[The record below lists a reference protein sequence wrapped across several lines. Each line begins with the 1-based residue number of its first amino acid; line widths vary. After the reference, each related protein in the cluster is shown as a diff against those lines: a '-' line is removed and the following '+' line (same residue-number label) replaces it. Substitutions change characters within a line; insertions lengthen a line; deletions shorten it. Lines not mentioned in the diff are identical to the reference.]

1 MMRLLCRIFCLWGLF
16 FLSSKMQAQCFT
28 IESILVNACSQVSGN
43 EGQNEMVRFT
53 VGPSPLN
60 TSDLNV
66 TWATVGNTWTG
77 VCQNTATANIVAQ
90 LNATITNSCG
100 LILEPTGGILPA
112 NAKVILVSGYT
123 GFSVTSN
130 SFATLTE
137 TIYIIFHCSNST
149 GGNFANS
156 GTGTRT
162 FSMSF
167 VPNSSGCIETV
178 VYSPGSLSNSDGA
191 SVNFSSSGIASYV
204 NNGCTAPI
212 PVYDP
217 SWTAPNPI
225 CSGAS
230 SIDLNTL
237 ITGTP
242 GGTWSG
248 AGVSGNTFSPAGLSG
263 NQNITYTYTPLCGSA
278 VSETHVISVTASGF
292 GNSAWTSTS
301 VCSNQGTINLNSLI
315 TGTIGGTWT
324 GTGVTGSNFDPTAG
338 TQSITY
344 TLGSGTCA
352 EVLTQ
357 SITVTPQ
364 PSPLSISGTTAY
376 CSGET
381 MTALSTSPSS
391 GISVFWFSDNALSNQ
406 VSSSNTFTPP
416 ASSSTYYVYQGTST
430 CHSTP
435 TIVSITVNP
444 VPATPVLPA
453 LVEWCSGASLPNISS
468 TSSATSL
475 NWFSDAALTNLVGT
489 GNSFQISNSSIPA
502 YYVYDGTASCHSN
515 SVIVNINVKP
525 TPSAPVLPAQIDWC
539 SGSSFPSIS
548 TPLNASSVNWYTDAA
563 LTNLVGSGN
572 IFQISSS
579 IISTYFATAEE
590 NGCESAS
597 SRTNFNIR
605 FPINAS
611 IVGNSIIEA
620 CLPEVVNL
628 QSSELYGNS
637 WSTGDTAQSISVL
650 EAGVY
655 TLNVVG
661 FCNTSTDFVTV
672 VDVSADASFNVELDN
687 PGMLPLTATL
697 TPTGNSS
704 DNCAW
709 YLNGVL
715 QNFTGD
721 NVLVFTQTGTFEIMH
736 ECSNA
741 GGCVDKEIY
750 SVNAKFPND
759 FYVPNAF
766 SPNSDGVND
775 VFGISGIGIEK
786 LEILIFDSWGEEVF
800 VIQNPNQTWDGKMNS
815 GEILPDGLYV
825 YKLVARD
832 TEGNPFYKNGT
843 LLLIR

>member
-1 MMRLLCRIFCLWGLF
+1 
-16 FLSSKMQAQCFT
+16 MQAQCFT

-77 VCQNTATANIVAQ
+77 VCQNAATANIVAQ

-123 GFSVTSN
+123 GFSVSSN
-130 SFATLTE
+130 SFAALTE
-137 TIYIIFHCSNST
+137 TIYIIFHCSSST

-167 VPNSSGCIETV
+167 LPNSSGCIESV
-178 VYSPGSLSNSDGA
+178 VYSPGSLNNNDGA
-191 SVNFSSSGIASYV
+191 SVNFTPSGTASYV
-204 NNGCTAPI
+204 NFGCTAPI
-212 PVYDP
+212 PFYDP
-217 SWTAPNPI
+217 SWTAPSPL
-225 CSGAS
+225 CSGAA
-230 SIDLNTL
+230 SINLNTL

-248 AGVSGNTFSPAGLSG
+248 PGVTGNTFSPAGLSG

-278 VSETHVISVTASGF
+278 VSQTHAISVTASGF
-292 GNSAWTSTS
+292 GNPTWTSTS
-301 VCSNQGTINLNSLI
+301 VCSNQGTIDLNSLI
-315 TGTIGGTWT
+315 TGTTGGTWT
-324 GTGVTGSNFDPTAG
+324 GTGVTGTNFDPTVG
-338 TQSITY
+338 TQSISY

-357 SITVTPQ
+357 SITVIPQ
-364 PSPLSISGTTAY
+364 PSALSISGTTTY

-391 GISVFWFSDNALSNQ
+391 GLSVFWFSDNALSNQ

-435 TIVSITVNP
+435 TSVSITVNP
-444 VPATPVLPA
+444 APAAPALPT
-453 LVEWCSGASLPNISS
+453 LVEWCSGASLPSISASSS
-468 TSSATSL
+468 TTSL

-489 GNSFQISNSSIPA
+489 GSSFQISNSSIPK

-515 SVIVNINVKP
+515 TVIVNINVKP
-525 TPSAPVLPAQIDWC
+525 VPPAPVLPAQIDWC
-539 SGSSFPSIS
+539 SGSSLPSIS
-548 TPLNASSVNWYTDAA
+548 AISSASSVNWYTDAA

-572 IFQISSS
+572 SLQILNSNNP
-579 IISTYFATAEE
+579 TYFATAEE
-590 NGCESAS
+590 NGCVSAS

-637 WSTGDTAQSISVL
+637 WSTGDTAQSISVI

-661 FCNTSTDFVTV
+661 FCNTSTDMVTV
-672 VDVSADASFNVELDN
+672 VDVSVDASFDVELDN

-697 TPTGNSS
+697 TPTGNSG

-709 YLNGVL
+709 YLDGVL
-715 QNFTGD
+715 QNFTD
-721 NVLVFTQTGTFEIMH
+721 ENELVFTQTGTFEIMH
-736 ECSNA
+736 ECSNV
-741 GGCVDKEIY
+741 GGCIDKEIY
-750 SVNAKFPND
+750 YVNAKFPND
-759 FYVPNAF
+759 FYLPSAF
-766 SPNSDGVND
+766 SPNNDGLND
-775 VFGISGIGIEK
+775 VFGISGIGIAK
-786 LEILIFDSWGEEVF
+786 LQVLIFDSWGEEVF

-815 GEILPDGLYV
+815 GTILPDGLYV
-825 YKLVARD
+825 YKLIAHD

-843 LLLIR
+843 FLLIR

>member
-1 MMRLLCRIFCLWGLF
+1 
-16 FLSSKMQAQCFT
+16 MQAQCFS

-77 VCQNTATANIVAQ
+77 VCQNASTANIVAQ

-100 LILEPTGGILPA
+100 LILEPTGGVLPA

-123 GFSVTSN
+123 GFSVSSN
-130 SFATLTE
+130 SFAALTE
-137 TIYIIFHCSNST
+137 TIYIIFHCSSSL
-149 GGNFANS
+149 GGNFANT

-167 VPNSSGCIETV
+167 LPNSTGCIETV

-191 SVNFSSSGIASYV
+191 SVNFSPSGTASYV
-204 NNGCTAPI
+204 NNGCTAPL

-217 SWTAPNPI
+217 SWTAPSPL
-225 CSGAS
+225 CSGAA
-230 SIDLNTL
+230 SIDLNSL

-248 AGVSGNTFSPAGLSG
+248 PGVSGNTFSPSGLSG
-263 NQNITYTYTPLCGSA
+263 NQNIMYTYTPLCGSA
-278 VSETHVISVTASGF
+278 VSQTHAISVTASVS
-292 GNSAWTSTS
+292 GNPAWTNTS

-315 TGTIGGTWT
+315 TGTTGGTWT
-324 GTGVTGSNFDPTAG
+324 GTGVTGTNFDPIAG

-352 EVLTQ
+352 DVLTQ

-364 PSPLSISGTTAY
+364 PSALSISGTTTY

-381 MTALSTSPSS
+381 MTALSTTPSS
-391 GISVFWFSDNALSNQ
+391 GLSVFWFSDNSLINQ
-406 VSSSNTFTPP
+406 VSSSNTYTPP
-416 ASSSTYYVYQGTST
+416 ASTSTYYVYQGTST

-435 TIVSITVNP
+435 TTVSITVNP
-444 VPATPVLPA
+444 TPATPVLPA
-453 LVEWCSGASLPNISS
+453 LVEWCSGASLPSISAISS
-468 TSSATSL
+468 TTYL

-489 GNSFQISNSSIPA
+489 GNSFQISNSSILA

-515 SVIVNINVKP
+515 AVTVNINVKP
-525 TPSAPVLPAQIDWC
+525 IPPAPVLPAQIDWC
-539 SGSSFPSIS
+539 SGSSLPSIS
-548 TPLNASSVNWYTDAA
+548 ATSSASNVNWYTDAA
-563 LTNLVGSGN
+563 LTNLVGSGISLQILNSN
-572 IFQISSS
+572 IP
-579 IISTYFATAEE
+579 TYFATVEE
-590 NGCESAS
+590 NGCVSVS
-597 SRTNFNIR
+597 SRTIFNIR
-605 FPINAS
+605 IPINAS

-637 WSTGDTAQSISVL
+637 WSTGDTTQSIAII

-661 FCNTSTDFVTV
+661 FCNTSTDMVTV
-672 VDVSADASFNVELDN
+672 VDVSVDASFDVELDN

-697 TPTGNSS
+697 TPTGNSG

-709 YLNGVL
+709 YLDGVL
-715 QNFTGD
+715 QNFT
-721 NVLVFTQTGTFEIMH
+721 NENELVFTQTGTFEIMH
-736 ECSNA
+736 ECSNV

-750 SVNAKFPND
+750 YVNAKFPND
-759 FYVPNAF
+759 FYLPSAF
-766 SPNSDGVND
+766 SPNNDGLND
-775 VFGISGIGIEK
+775 VFGISGIGIAK
-786 LEILIFDSWGEEVF
+786 LQVLIFDSWGEELF
-800 VIQNPNQTWDGKMNS
+800 VIQNPNQTWDGKMKS
-815 GEILPDGLYV
+815 GTILPDGLYV
-825 YKLVARD
+825 YKLIAHD

-843 LLLIR
+843 FLLIR

>member
-1 MMRLLCRIFCLWGLF
+1 MH
-16 FLSSKMQAQCFT
+16 AQCFT

-53 VGPSPLN
+53 VGFSALN

-66 TWATVGNTWTG
+66 TWATTGNTWTG
-77 VCQNTATANIVAQ
+77 VCQNAATSNIVSQ

-100 LILEPTGGILPA
+100 LILEPTSGVLPA

-123 GFSVTSN
+123 GFSVSSN
-130 SFATLTE
+130 SFATLTD
-137 TIYIIFHCSNST
+137 TIYIIFHCSSST

-167 VPNSSGCIETV
+167 IPNSTGCIESV
-178 VYSPGSLSNSDGA
+178 VYSPGSLSSTDGA
-191 SVNFSSSGIASYV
+191 SVAFSSSGAANYY

-217 SWTAPNPI
+217 SWTLPSPI

-237 ITGTP
+237 ITGTL
-242 GGTWSG
+242 GGIWSG
-248 AGVSGNTFSPAGLSG
+248 PGVTGNTFSPAGLSG
-263 NQNITYTYTPLCGSA
+263 NQNITYTFTPFCGSS
-278 VSETHVISVTASGF
+278 VSQTHAISVSASGF
-292 GNSAWTSTS
+292 GNPAWTSTS
-301 VCSNQGTINLNSLI
+301 VCSNQGIINLNSLI
-315 TGTIGGTWT
+315 TETTGGTWT
-324 GTGVTGSNFDPTAG
+324 GAGVTGSNFDPTAG

-344 TLGSGTCA
+344 TLGSGSCA

-357 SITVTPQ
+357 TLIVTPQ
-364 PSPLSISGTTAY
+364 PNPLVISGTTEY

-391 GISVFWFSDNALSNQ
+391 GIPVIWFSDNALSNQ
-406 VSSSNTFTPP
+406 VSSSNTYTPV

-435 TIVSITVNP
+435 TIVNITVNP
-444 VPATPVLPA
+444 SPATPVLPA
-453 LVEWCSGASLPNISS
+453 LVEWCSGSSLPSITA
-468 TSSATSL
+468 TSPTTSL
-475 NWFSDAALTNLVGT
+475 NWFSDAALSILVGTGNSFQITDSSIPTYYVYDGTASCHSNALTISFIVKSTPSLNDLPSQIQWCSGTSFPSITTTSSASIINWYSDAALTNLVGT
-489 GNSFQISNSSIPA
+489 GNS
-502 YYVYDGTASCHSN
+502 
-515 SVIVNINVKP
+515 
-525 TPSAPVLPAQIDWC
+525 L
-539 SGSSFPSIS
+539 
-548 TPLNASSVNWYTDAA
+548 
-563 LTNLVGSGN
+563 
-572 IFQISSS
+572 QISSS
-579 IISTYFATAEE
+579 SIPTYYVNGET
-590 NGCESAS
+590 NGCISNVS
-597 SRTNFNIR
+597 SINFTVEL
-605 FPINAS
+605 PVNAT
-611 IVGNSIIEA
+611 IVGNSVIEA
-620 CLPEVVNL
+620 CLPEVVTL
-628 QSSELYGNS
+628 QSSELTGNS
-637 WSTGDTAQSISVL
+637 WSTGATTQSIAVL

-661 FCNTSTDFVTV
+661 FCNTSSDFVTV
-672 VDVSADASFNVELDN
+672 LDVSADASFDVELDN

-697 TPTGNSS
+697 LPTGNSG

-709 YLNGVL
+709 YLDGIL
-715 QNFTGD
+715 QNFTD
-721 NVLVFTQTGTFEIMH
+721 ENMLVFTETGTYEIMH
-736 ECSNA
+736 ECSNI

-750 SVNAKFPND
+750 YINAKFPND

-766 SPNSDGVND
+766 TPNNDGEND
-775 VFGISGIGIEK
+775 VFGILGIGIEK
-786 LEILIFDSWGEEVF
+786 LQILIFDSWGEVVF

-825 YKLVARD
+825 YKLVAYD